1 MASREDTL
9 SKHKRNVGTHD
20 RALQAGKIIRYSPRP
35 GVEAPK
41 MMQRQQDRRPNF
53 GNKNSSF
60 GDKKSGFGGR
70 NPALKKHQYHPNVV
84 QNVSEPVSITAAE
97 WNLLE
102 TEQYEPADQVVFD
115 RDVMAESAG
124 SYASASDSD

>member
-1 MASREDTL
+1 
-9 SKHKRNVGTHD
+9 
-20 RALQAGKIIRYSPRP
+20 
-35 GVEAPK
+35 
-41 MMQRQQDRRPNF
+41 MMQRQQEKRP
-53 GNKNSSF
+53 GF
-60 GDKKSGFGGR
+60 GDKKPGFGGR